1 VDQEPFEGVVDAT
14 RRTRL
19 ASERTYL
26 AWWRSALAAFA
37 VALGV
42 GKIVPQLTSGSAV
55 GYEIVGVGYV
65 LLGVAFISYGFLRER
80 RLEAALRQ
88 GRFVEF
94 GSVAAAGFTIAG
106 IVLGL
111 ATILVVIL

>member
-1 VDQEPFEGVVDAT
+1 MERETFEQIVDAT

-37 VALGV
+37 VSLGV
-42 GKIVPQLTSGSAV
+42 GKIVPELTGGSAI
-55 GYEIVGVGYV
+55 GYELVGVGYA
-65 LLGVAFISYGFLRER
+65 LLGVAFITYGYLRER
-80 RLEAALRQ
+80 RQEAALRE

-94 GSVAAAGFTIAG
+94 GPVAAAGFTIAG
-106 IVLGL
+106 VLLGL
-111 ATILVVIL
+111 ATVLVVLF

>member
-1 VDQEPFEGVVDAT
+1 VERETVEEIVDAT

-55 GYEIVGVGYV
+55 GYEIVGVGYA

-80 RLEAALRQ
+80 RQEAALRE

-94 GSVAAAGFTIAG
+94 DPVAAAGFTAAG
-106 IVLGL
+106 VLLGV